1 MKKTIPF
8 VFIMFLNSVIITSQ
22 PTLSA
27 ASPWQQEWIYESAQG
42 AKTNWSNVFCSIDSI
57 NHLIYISVNKPAVL
71 NAAYT
76 DQYLSCI
83 HQDGT
88 IESQFNLRI
97 PESSVV
103 SMKGGEGYNYNCG
116 ITSYLEPTGKD
127 VTFSRTKFNP
137 TGYLTNDVRI
147 YAGDA
152 GDIITS
158 FKIPDSVNKQFLF
171 WGRTLDHT
179 KQVPFLLRL
188 YDFNSNFESFM
199 YHASAGFAV
208 ANSAVTDDNGNIYL
222 ACLNSSGQ
230 TDYNSYRWL
239 ILGVDKNLNMV
250 WNSEWKETGDLESQP
265 NNCILINKNI
275 VVQGYSRTALTGYD
289 AVYLLY
295 NTRGELLKKFKVSS
309 ANGVIDLPTTNMLM
323 GSDQKSFCSA
333 GYSEYSSQYKIGW
346 IEKLSSD
353 LKEIFKINII
363 NCIPK
368 TLVFSSTGDIIVAGD
383 SLNSQSG
390 FIKIFDSHSGSL
402 IWTLSTPYSGDNIS
416 ALKLSFII
424 SGSSIAEPTRYY
436 IVKFSQ
442 SLTFS
447 SDKKLEFNLKN
458 YPNPFNPTTIISFEL
473 PKSETVTIEIY
484 DMLGRKIYVLINKED
499 KNAGIYNILWD
510 GSNYSSGVYFC
521 MIVAGYEFRL
531 SKRMLLIK

>member
-1 MKKTIPF
+1 
-8 VFIMFLNSVIITSQ
+8 
-22 PTLSA
+22 
-27 ASPWQQEWIYESAQG
+27 
-42 AKTNWSNVFCSIDSI
+42 
-57 NHLIYISVNKPAVL
+57 
-71 NAAYT
+71 
-76 DQYLSCI
+76 
-83 HQDGT
+83 
-88 IESQFNLRI
+88 
-97 PESSVV
+97 
-103 SMKGGEGYNYNCG
+103 
-116 ITSYLEPTGKD
+116 
-127 VTFSRTKFNP
+127 
-137 TGYLTNDVRI
+137 
-147 YAGDA
+147 
-152 GDIITS
+152 
-158 FKIPDSVNKQFLF
+158 
-171 WGRTLDHT
+171 
-179 KQVPFLLRL
+179 
-188 YDFNSNFESFM
+188 
-199 YHASAGFAV
+199 
-208 ANSAVTDDNGNIYL
+208 
-222 ACLNSSGQ
+222 
-230 TDYNSYRWL
+230 
-239 ILGVDKNLNMV
+239 
-250 WNSEWKETGDLESQP
+250 
-265 NNCILINKNI
+265 
-275 VVQGYSRTALTGYD
+275 
-289 AVYLLY
+289 
-295 NTRGELLKKFKVSS
+295 
-309 ANGVIDLPTTNMLM
+309 MLM

-484 DMLGRKIYVLINKED
+484 DMLGRKICVLINKED